1 MSQWPHMGLQEGAR
15 LLGGQELSL
24 VGQARSCTSP
34 NTVRVMSPKLALC
47 IRCDERRHRGRM
59 SARSVV
65 WTQQLGCHIKP
76 PKRPRPSDVRPD
88 LGIGDLGEQPIED
101 EELQEPQDPERSD
114 VGSDNQDRT
123 SEVLQMMAH
132 GKVVRQG

>member
-1 MSQWPHMGLQEGAR
+1 
-15 LLGGQELSL
+15 
-24 VGQARSCTSP
+24 VGKARSSR
-34 NTVRVMSPKLALC
+34 VRTRARDEPKAGVVHPLC
-47 IRCDERRHRGRM
+47 IRCDEREPRPDVP
-59 SARSVV
+59 SLC
-65 WTQQLGCHIKP
+65 WTQQLDCHIKP
-76 PKRPRPSDVRPD
+76 PERPRPSDVRPD

-101 EELQEPQDPERSD
+101 EELQEPQDPEPSD